1 MGRYKTPFESYI
13 SSSNYFMPMNT
24 VQQEYSLVKKCLKNW
39 FSVFLTIQKK
49 LINEISAVSLRD
61 K

>member
-1 MGRYKTPFESYI
+1 
-13 SSSNYFMPMNT
+13 MPMNA
-24 VQQEYSLVKKCLKNW
+24 VQQEYSVVKKCLKNW